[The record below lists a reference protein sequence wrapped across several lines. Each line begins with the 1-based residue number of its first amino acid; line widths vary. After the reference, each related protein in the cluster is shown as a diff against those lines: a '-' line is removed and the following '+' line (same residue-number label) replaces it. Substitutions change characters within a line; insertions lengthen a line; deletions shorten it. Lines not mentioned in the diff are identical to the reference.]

1 MNHGNGRKSEMEKT
15 NMGKILGILLI
26 LAGVMSMC
34 GCRVNKDYDIEKDVS
49 LVLNQSVAEGSE
61 TTPANE
67 SILSSESIPESTEV
81 AGASRNNGAVR
92 KALMLVMGISLQLL
106 GIVLLIVGTRMDLYS
121 RVGEFHDTTREA
133 MAATLK
139 KDIAAF
145 FGSLCKLIGGFS
157 LLAGFLC
164 LVTFF
169 TWTGK

>member
-1 MNHGNGRKSEMEKT
+1 MGKEKT
-15 NMGKILGILLI
+15 RTGKILGILLI
-26 LAGVMSMC
+26 LAVVMSMC

-49 LVLNQSVAEGSE
+49 LVLNQSVAGTDATEDGTE
-61 TTPANE
+61 TTSAGESSLPLE
-67 SILSSESIPESTEV
+67 SISESTEV